1 MPKPDNLQAPP
12 STKRAPVPPPI
23 PARHHPNGD
32 PTTVNNAQG
41 KSRKQTEQPP
51 ELPPKTGR
59 AIAAAVKLVS
69 PTNPVTPVANAHP
82 IQNKENHQAV
92 TPESEPA
99 QLSQETNLV
108 QRPRTKSTRR
118 RMTEEEA
125 IKELGSFP
133 RALGQLA

>member
-1 MPKPDNLQAPP
+1 MTLSQQRLVIDANVIVSSAL
-12 STKRAPVPPPI
+12 SV
-23 PARHHPNGD
+23 
-32 PTTVNNAQG
+32 QG
-41 KSRKQTEQPP
+41 KSRQQTEQPP

-59 AIAAAVKLVS
+59 AIAGAVKLVS
-69 PTNPVTPVANAHP
+69 PTNPFTPAANSHP

-92 TPESEPA
+92 TPESAPVP
-99 QLSQETNLV
+99 LSQETNLV

-133 RALGQLA
+133 RALASINVEF